1 MSHSLIIADL
11 HLTLNEAD
19 KTHLFIQFCQEQAT
33 IVDRLF
39 ILGDLFNTW
48 LGDDLS
54 IDYYQEIVLTLK
66 ALSLKTKIFIMTG
79 NRDFLLG
86 HDFAKQANCTLID
99 APYLFETNNQQYV
112 LTHGDEL
119 CTDDKGYQRLKSVLQ
134 HPITKFIFLHFPKKL
149 RLEISIQLRKKSI
162 QAQQYKSRDIM
173 DVNKTAVSQLMQKYH
188 PNANLIHGHT
198 HQLDTHINNDFT
210 RYVLGDWS
218 NNQGNA
224 IEISHQLNRLE
235 ISATVD

>member
-39 ILGDLFNTW
+39 ILGDLFNVW

-66 ALSLKTKIFIMTG
+66 ALSLKTKIFIMAG

-134 HPITKFIFLHFPKKL
+134 HPITKFILLHSPKKL
-149 RLEISIQLRKKSI
+149 RLEISIQLRK
-162 QAQQYKSRDIM
+162 QNKSRNIV
-173 DVNKTAVSQLMQKYH
+173 DVNKTAVSQLMQKY

-198 HQLDTHINNDFT
+198 HRLDTHVNNDFT

-235 ISATVD
+235 ISTAVN

>member
-1 MSHSLIIADL
+1 MSRALIIADL
-11 HLTLNEAD
+11 HLGLNEAN

-33 IVDRLF
+33 MADRLF
-39 ILGDLFNTW
+39 ILGDLFNAW

-54 IDYYQEIVLTLK
+54 INDYQEIVLTLK

-86 HDFAKQANCTLID
+86 HDFAKQTNCTLID

-112 LTHGDEL
+112 LMHGDEL

-134 HPITKFIFLHFPKKL
+134 HPITKFIFLHLPKKL
-149 RLEISIQLRKKSI
+149 RLEISIQLQKKSV
-162 QAQQYKSRDIM
+162 QTQQYKSRDIM
-173 DVNKTAVSQLMQKYH
+173 DVNKTAVSQLMQKY

-198 HQLDTHINNDFT
+198 HRLDTHVNNDFT

-235 ISATVD
+235 ISAAVN

>member
-11 HLTLNEAD
+11 HLTPNEVD

-54 IDYYQEIVLTLK
+54 IDYYEEIVLTLK

-86 HDFAKQANCTLID
+86 HDFAKQTNCTLID

-134 HPITKFIFLHFPKKL
+134 HPITKFLLLHLPKKL
-149 RLEISIQLRKKSI
+149 RLEISIQLRK
-162 QAQQYKSRDIM
+162 QCKSRNIM
-173 DVNKTAVSQLMQKYH
+173 DVNKTTVSQLMQKY

-198 HQLDTHINNDFT
+198 HLLDTHVNNDFT

-235 ISATVD
+235 ISATVN